1 MDEADQSPPKGDPVV
16 DPKVHSRMGAL
27 SAQSAFMDRAK
38 HLEELTTEGDA
49 IIPFSNAVT
58 ASPLDVMGAKENDR
72 TPPNDTEKFETSG
85 DAGAD
90 MDEGIWHERAPWA
103 ALPSSSPNPIAGL
116 ADPSEFHLDST
127 QIREA
132 ANSSFPP
139 THAQSLPLSPRRLSS
154 LLNKAINYFGSCIG
168 SYFTSAP
175 GVIEYSGADILR
187 NTQIGIEAEELR
199 FSDKP
204 AVIKIVAI
212 VTDSSGAGREKD
224 EKYEAVERR
233 VELRAKPKRV
243 KEILRGERYYVAE
256 DFYRKEIRL
265 AFKALGKL

>member
-1 MDEADQSPPKGDPVV
+1 
-16 DPKVHSRMGAL
+16 
-27 SAQSAFMDRAK
+27 MDRTK
-38 HLEELTTEGDA
+38 HLAELTTDMEA
-49 IIPFSNAVT
+49 IIPDYDDVT
-58 ASPLDVMGAKENDR
+58 ASPLHAAEAKDNDR
-72 TPPNDTEKFETSG
+72 TPSNDMEGFETSG
-85 DAGAD
+85 DAAAD
-90 MDEGIWHERAPWA
+90 IDEGIWHERAPWA
-103 ALPSSSPNPIAGL
+103 APTPPSPNPLADL
-116 ADPSEFHLDST
+116 ADPPEFHLDSAP
-127 QIREA
+127 ILES
-132 ANSSFPP
+132 ANSSSSP
-139 THAQSLPLSPRRLSS
+139 THAESLPSSPRRLSS
-154 LLNKAINYFGSCIG
+154 LLNRAINYFGSCIG

-187 NTQIGIEAEELR
+187 NTQVGIEAEELT
-199 FSDKP
+199 FPDKP

-243 KEILRGERYYVAE
+243 KEILRGERYYIAE